1 MKRFIAILLLVLSA
15 SRSNAFLTFLNQAE
29 PAVKT
34 VGNDIKGSR
43 LSIRFEIGEVQGT
56 DAGGVPRMTGNRLGI
71 DGLTVELKND
81 KGDLK
86 LPKMPGSDGPNPQL
100 SSGSKSLEVVEEG
113 KFVDFSGTRRAT
125 LSNGAWELVWRKNA
139 NAGALICGF
148 DVPVAIERNEAKIP
162 EGRLF
167 VTFPVWNDCTLK
179 DLRERKQVAEEKA
192 VKAADRLKEHSEKME
207 ATNNLIQKALHFRQA
222 CKAAEEIDYSG
233 YRSYRSM
240 PLHRDMIS
248 VNGGLNICTL
258 GTVWT
263 KKDAI
268 FGADHVL
275 LGSASAQ
282 AGDLVPANVHSGL
295 AP

>member
-1 MKRFIAILLLVLSA
+1 MKRFITILLLVLSV
-15 SRSNAFLTFLNQAE
+15 SRSKAFLTFLNQAE

-34 VGNDIKGSR
+34 IGNDIKGSKILIR
-43 LSIRFEIGEVQGT
+43 LDIGKIASTG
-56 DAGGVPRMTGNRLGI
+56 ANGVPRMTGNRLGI

-81 KGDLK
+81 KGDK

-125 LSNGAWELVWRKNA
+125 LSNGAWELVWRKGA

-148 DVPVAIERNEAKIP
+148 DVPVAIERNDAKIP
-162 EGRLF
+162 EGRLY
-167 VTFPVWNDCTLK
+167 VTFPVWNDSTLK

-192 VKAADRLKEHSEKME
+192 VMAADRLKEHSEKME
-207 ATNNLIQKALHFRQA
+207 ATNNLIQKALHFREA

-240 PLHRDMIS
+240 PLHREMIS

-282 AGDLVPANVHSGL
+282 AGDLVSANVHSGL
-295 AP
+295 SP

>member
-1 MKRFIAILLLVLSA
+1 MKRFITILLLVLSA
-15 SRSNAFLTFLNQAE
+15 SRSKAFLTFLNQAE

-34 VGNDIKGSR
+34 IGNDIKGSKILIR
-43 LSIRFEIGEVQGT
+43 LDIGKIASTG
-56 DAGGVPRMTGNRLGI
+56 ANGVPRMTGNRLGI

-81 KGDLK
+81 KGDK
-86 LPKMPGSDGPNPQL
+86 LSKMPGSDGPNPQL

-113 KFVDFSGTRRAT
+113 KFVDFSGTRHAT
-125 LSNGAWELVWRKNA
+125 LSNGAWELVWRKGA

-148 DVPVAIERNEAKIP
+148 DVPVAIERNDAKIP
-162 EGRLF
+162 EGRLY
-167 VTFPVWNDCTLK
+167 VTFPVWNDSTLK

-207 ATNNLIQKALHFRQA
+207 TTNNLIEKALHFREA

-240 PLHRDMIS
+240 PLHREMIS

-295 AP
+295 SP